1 MKRFWADMNPTVRG
15 FLVIGAIALTVVVL
29 NLYNVLASLAILVQ
43 IAFLLAITFFVF
55 LVWRERREEI
65 SAWPMRAQ
73 ALCRRDRW
81 ALERRSGWRS
91 SGSFRVVELVR
102 QPRMADHRS
111 RSPNM
116 RGAGGSSR
124 GENAGDAGRQQ
135 LLPTPAST
143 KY

>member
-1 MKRFWADMNPTVRG
+1 MKRFWANMNPTVRG

-73 ALCRRDRW
+73 VALYGAAILIVFDLLVFSFW
-81 ALERRSGWRS
+81 GASGLGAVAFLLVLGICGYAGFRAWRS
-91 SGSFRVVELVR
+91 QHTYG
-102 QPRMADHRS
+102 
-111 RSPNM
+111 
-116 RGAGGSSR
+116 
-124 GENAGDAGRQQ
+124 
-135 LLPTPAST
+135 
-143 KY
+143 Y

>member
-1 MKRFWADMNPTVRG
+1 MKHFWANMNPTVRG

-73 ALCRRDRW
+73 FALYGAAILIVFDLLVFSFW
-81 ALERRSGWRS
+81 GASGLGAVAFLLVLGICGYAGFRAWRS
-91 SGSFRVVELVR
+91 QHTYG
-102 QPRMADHRS
+102 
-111 RSPNM
+111 
-116 RGAGGSSR
+116 
-124 GENAGDAGRQQ
+124 
-135 LLPTPAST
+135 
-143 KY
+143 Y

>member
-1 MKRFWADMNPTVRG
+1 MKRFWANMNPTVRG

-73 ALCRRDRW
+73 LALYGAAILIVFDLLVFSFW
-81 ALERRSGWRS
+81 GASGLGAVAFLLVLGICGYAGFRAWRS
-91 SGSFRVVELVR
+91 QHTYG
-102 QPRMADHRS
+102 
-111 RSPNM
+111 
-116 RGAGGSSR
+116 
-124 GENAGDAGRQQ
+124 
-135 LLPTPAST
+135 
-143 KY
+143 Y